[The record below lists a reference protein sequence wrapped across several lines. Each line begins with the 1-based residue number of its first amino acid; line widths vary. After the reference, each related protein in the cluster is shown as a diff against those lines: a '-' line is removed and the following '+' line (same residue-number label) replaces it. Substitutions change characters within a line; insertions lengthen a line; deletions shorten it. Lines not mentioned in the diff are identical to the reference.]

1 MPPAAAPPRPAL
13 LKPRYSISSPRSS
26 WLNTANR
33 QLTTLPVPATRY
45 PSLATSFVVLLSTL
59 TFQVSSLSSWAQT
72 KSTSKPDPFATL
84 AKELAEEAPGEEV
97 NIGVGNFAY
106 ENTDLLSPFSSMLRD
121 ELEIALGETGKFKI
135 VTRDRLA
142 DLQMEGKFQGK
153 GVLEPGTGVDKVS
166 IEGVKGIVRG
176 RFYAT
181 GDEVTV
187 FAELAWLE
195 GGEIKKARLAIP
207 SDEVKAK
214 IWPDPDQ
221 AAGKQLAG
229 AIKPQN
235 AEQSLA
241 SIQDL
246 AGSRLADV
254 PKDFQVEVFTTD
266 GKRAY
271 AEGENV
277 SFRVRAAEECHIAV
291 LCHQSD
297 GNTVVLFPNR
307 FASNTLIPAN
317 KPIDVPGTHKSGF
330 EIEIGPPFGSDVV
343 EVIACSKPSEL
354 HKALAEHAASADEQ
368 QPVQVLTRG
377 MAVKGIDSA
386 LSTPKTG
393 AGAPLRW
400 GQDSIVVST
409 FPKP

>member
-1 MPPAAAPPRPAL
+1 MSGVSHPSHPVPAPENSAPAPHHLPTAGCQLMTSLPSCPPSPVPCSPAL
-13 LKPRYSISSPRSS
+13 LTRYS
-26 WLNTANR
+26 
-33 QLTTLPVPATRY
+33 
-45 PSLATSFVVLLSTL
+45 SLATLFLLLLTSSFS
-59 TFQVSSLSSWAQT
+59 FAQA
-72 KSTSKPDPFATL
+72 KPDPFAELALDL
-84 AKELAEEAPGEEV
+84 AKAAPSEQV

-121 ELEIALGETGKFKI
+121 ELEIALGQTGKFKV

-153 GVLEPGTGVDKVS
+153 GILEPGTGVEKVS
-166 IEGVKGIVRG
+166 IEGVNGIVRG

-181 GDEVTV
+181 GDEVTIY
-187 FAELAWLE
+187 AELAWLE

-207 SDEVKAK
+207 SAQVKAK
-214 IWPDPDQ
+214 IWPDPEQ

-235 AEQSLA
+235 VEQSLA
-241 SIQDL
+241 NVQEI
-246 AGSRLADV
+246 AGGRLAKI

-271 AEGENV
+271 AEGETV
-277 SFRVRAAEECHIAV
+277 SFRVRSAEECHIAV

-297 GNTVVLFPNR
+297 GTTVVLFPNR

-354 HKALAEHAASADEQ
+354 HKTLAQFAAKAQEQ
-368 QPVQVLTRG
+368 QPFQTLTRG

-393 AGAPLRW
+393 DGAPLRW

>member
-1 MPPAAAPPRPAL
+1 M
-13 LKPRYSISSPRSS
+13 
-26 WLNTANR
+26 
-33 QLTTLPVPATRY
+33 
-45 PSLATSFVVLLSTL
+45 LASFGRFNGLLSL
-59 TFQVSSLSSWAQT
+59 LMILCISPFSQA
-72 KSTSKPDPFATL
+72 KDPFEPL
-84 AKELAEEAPGEEV
+84 AAELASEVAEEKV

-106 ENTDLLSPFSSMLRD
+106 ENTDLLSPFSSLLRD
-121 ELEIALGETGKFKI
+121 ELEIALAQTGKFNVI
-135 VTRDRLA
+135 TRDRLA

-153 GVLEPGTGVDKVS
+153 GILEPDSGVEKVT

-176 RFYAT
+176 RFYSVGA
-181 GDEVTV
+181 EVTV

-207 SDEVKAK
+207 SAQVKAK
-214 IWPDPDQ
+214 IWPDPAQ
-221 AAGKQLAG
+221 ADGKELGNAL
-229 AIKPQN
+229 KPQN
-235 AEQSLA
+235 VEQSLA
-241 SIQDL
+241 NVREL
-246 AGSRLADV
+246 AEGRLAKI

-271 AEGENV
+271 ADGETV

-297 GNTVVLFPNR
+297 GTCVVLFPNR
-307 FASNTLIPAN
+307 LASNTLIPAN

-330 EIEIGPPFGSDVV
+330 EIQIGPPYGSDVV

-354 HKALAEHAASADEQ
+354 HKALAQQAQKSDEQ
-368 QPVQVLTRG
+368 QPFQTLTRG

-393 AGAPLRW
+393 DGTPLRW
-400 GQDSIVVST
+400 GQDSFVVST